1 MVRNLY
7 IIATMLAL
15 LAPYTTMGR
24 AVRLHTIE
32 EMNSPSHAINSHAGA
47 ERYSSLEM
55 DFSTYHLIPKEELD
69 IKGNPVY
76 SRIKRMSSGEWL
88 LLFQGYQIGSYIYY
102 SISSDLRNWCYRK
115 ELFSAYYVEH
125 EEGKDH
131 RRFSTADAVV
141 LQNGDILVA
150 CSYRA
155 NKGYRKDIDCG
166 IMLRRSSDNGRT
178 WSDEQIIY
186 RGANW
191 EPYLL
196 QLPDGRV
203 QCYFTDSKPA
213 IKNSGTSLIIS
224 SDNGKSWS
232 EKQIVCRQH
241 RCTHDDGTRIYTD
254 QMPSFRLLNDGT
266 TLLGFLESNTSN
278 IAKGEKSNYMM
289 SVIRQH
295 GVDWQPLQGDEVG
308 PSDRD
313 TNIARGAGGYVS
325 TFPSGETVIS
335 CNIKSKFSLKVG
347 NHTGTVFNGRSWNED
362 WLKPLFSYGYWGS
375 TEPVDG
381 HSLLATCHCKNG
393 IELAILRLN
402 HNIKAVKF
410 TPKIDGK
417 NDDWKGDE
425 ALFIGSDTPSQM
437 IIRAGHDAKYLYL
450 LVECKSDDTEIE
462 AKLHINNLQTLNITP
477 KRCYGNLMSV
487 VTRCRKARTANG
499 ERGFVAEI
507 AIPRTS
513 IGEGNEVAIWG
524 ALSTNGKLDT
534 FSHARESELSTWP
547 RIVLE

>member
-1 MVRNLY
+1 MARNLY
-7 IIATMLAL
+7 IVILLAL
-15 LAPYTTMGR
+15 LAPRIATGR
-24 AVRLHTIE
+24 GVRLHTIG
-32 EMNSPSHAINSHAGA
+32 EMNKETHALNSHAGV
-47 ERYSSLEM
+47 ERYSSLEL
-55 DFSTYHLIPKEELD
+55 DFSTYHLIPKEEFE
-69 IKGNPVY
+69 IKGAPIY
-76 SRIKRMSSGEWL
+76 SRIKRMSNGEWL
-88 LLFQGYQIGSYIYY
+88 LLFHGYKIGSYIYY
-102 SISSDLRNWCYRK
+102 SISSDLRNWSYRK
-115 ELFSAYYVEH
+115 ELFSAYYVTH
-125 EEGKDH
+125 EQGRDH

-141 LQNGDILVA
+141 LQNGDIVVA

-155 NKGYRKDIDCG
+155 NKGYRNDIDCG

-196 QLPDGRV
+196 QLPDGRIH
-203 QCYFTDSKPA
+203 CYFTDSKPA

-224 SDNGKSWS
+224 ADNGKSWS

-241 RCTHDDGTRIYTD
+241 RFTYEDGTDIYTD

-266 TLLGFLESNTSN
+266 TLLGFLESNTSD
-278 IAKGEKSNYMM
+278 ITKGEKDNYMM

-295 GVDWQPLQGDEVG
+295 GVDWTPLQGKEVG

-313 TNIARGAGGYVS
+313 SNVVRGAGGYVS

-335 CNIKSKFSLKVG
+335 CNIKSKFALKVG
-347 NHTGTVFNGRSWNED
+347 NHTGTEFNGRSWNED
-362 WLKPLFSYGYWGS
+362 WLKPLVGYGYWGA

-381 HSLLATCHCKNG
+381 HRVLATCHCKSG
-393 IELAILRLN
+393 IELGILRLN
-402 HNIKAVKF
+402 HTIKAPEL

-417 NDDWKGDE
+417 NEEWTHYE

-437 IIRAGHDAKYLYL
+437 IIRASHNAEFLYL
-450 LVECKSDDTEIE
+450 LVECKSDDIEAE
-462 AKLHINNLQTLNITP
+462 AKLHINNLQMLNISS
-477 KRCYGNLMSV
+477 KRCWGNLSGV
-487 VTRCRKARTANG
+487 VSRCRKARTANG

-513 IGEGNEVAIWG
+513 IGKGNEVAIWG
-524 ALSTNGKLDT
+524 ALTSLGKCDT
-534 FSHARESELSTWP
+534 FSHARENELSTWP